1 MGYAAGCR
9 QSVLE
14 AQLSV
19 AAAVAKYPTSVMR
32 AAQRTTAI
40 DLSES
45 GEEGA
50 PTDGGKHE

>member
-50 PTDGGKHE
+50 PTDGGEHE